1 MQTSLVQISPKEII
15 ALVRE
20 RQHQAAMLKAIVD
33 VVDVG
38 TDKGDDK
45 ELMNL
50 ILAKLNSEGV

>member
-20 RQHQAAMLKAIVD
+20 RQHQAAMLKAIVY
-33 VVDVG
+33 VG